1 MIFSAR
7 FAESPMLNL
16 FALLYGLIVMFVLNC
31 ASRNVRENRSHGR
44 ALTLVG
50 MSTLGAT
57 LVIAALLLAIAEGAL
72 VVTIP
77 GS

>member
-1 MIFSAR
+1 
-7 FAESPMLNL
+7 
-16 FALLYGLIVMFVLNC
+16 MFVLNC

>member
-1 MIFSAR
+1 
-7 FAESPMLNL
+7 
-16 FALLYGLIVMFVLNC
+16 VMFVLNC

-44 ALTLVG
+44 TLTLVG

-72 VVTIP
+72 IVTVP

>member
-1 MIFSAR
+1 
-7 FAESPMLNL
+7 
-16 FALLYGLIVMFVLNC
+16 LIVMFVLNC

>member
-50 MSTLGAT
+50 MSTLG
-57 LVIAALLLAIAEGAL
+57 
-72 VVTIP
+72 P
-77 GS
+77 RW